1 MFFHPILRSRS
12 GTLTSGV
19 VTDVR
24 GCRTHSFA
32 HGVCGG
38 SFMFP
43 RTTSIYTHKRV
54 FGKPAPMRSERDPT
68 RAELEVIELLV
79 HQVAMPLDQLAR
91 FRKCSL
97 AKAEKLA
104 LDLAGNGCVY
114 LEEVIPNEAKWI
126 RLAAPAMKF
135 SKTDFSRIRELPLS
149 RLDLLRAVNEVRLYV
164 TQRAPEARWESF
176 RQRERFKSVPT
187 AVVEINGER
196 HAIEVRVYCTSKRD
210 LALLLARREEEFDAV
225 ICFCSAQQYR
235 AVTGVLEE
243 RHMPKVRV
251 YELSKLGDTPGD
263 QR

>member
-1 MFFHPILRSRS
+1 M
-12 GTLTSGV
+12 
-19 VTDVR
+19 DVR
-24 GCRTHSFA
+24 ARRTHSVA
-32 HGVCGG
+32 HEVCRG
-38 SFMFP
+38 SFMHT

-54 FGKPAPMRSERDPT
+54 FGKPAPMRSKRDPT

-97 AKAEKLA
+97 ADAEKLA
-104 LDLAGNGCVY
+104 LDLAGNCCAY
-114 LEEVIPNEAKWI
+114 LQEVVPNEARWI
-126 RLAAPAMKF
+126 WLASPAKKF
-135 SKTDFSRIRELPLS
+135 SKTDFSIIREIPLS

-164 TQRAPEARWESF
+164 TRRAPEARWVSF
-176 RQRERFKSVPT
+176 RQRERGGQGFKSVPT

-196 HAIEVRVYCTSKRD
+196 HAIEVRVFRTSKRA
-210 LALLLARREEEFDAV
+210 LASLLARREEEFDAV
-225 ICFCSAQQYR
+225 ICFCTAQQYR
-235 AVTGVLEE
+235 AVDGVLSE